1 MDILQLLVEE
11 ECPISEVDRFGR
23 TPLYE
28 ACINRHEACVK
39 LLRSANAKLMLP
51 DPGGEMCRVAFAGDV
66 VLMNIFILAG
76 AKVRRLECFTHHSRQ

>member
-1 MDILQLLVEE
+1 VDILQLLVEA

-28 ACINRHEACVK
+28 ACINRHEPCVK

-66 VLMNIFILAG
+66 VLMKIFILAG